1 VNAEAVNAYPLPS
14 RWEAFRVAETPAE
27 YVFHR
32 PRVYLETTIAS
43 YLTARPSRDLNTAR
57 LQWITSRWWNSWHTQ
72 FEIFVSSFVLEESK
86 AGNPEAAQ
94 RRLNFLKRFR
104 QLQEDSYC
112 NALRSRLTD
121 ARVLPPDATADLK
134 HIAIASVHRM
144 EYLVSWNCALL
155 ANAHIAP
162 KVTAVCSSAGY
173 SCPILCTPLQ
183 LLERYENGHKT

>member
-1 VNAEAVNAYPLPS
+1 MNTEALNAYPAPLRRES
-14 RWEAFRVAETPAE
+14 FRVAETPAE

-72 FEIFVSSFVLEESK
+72 FEIFVSGFVVDE
-86 AGNPEAAQ
+86 ARDGDPEAAK
-94 RRLNFLKRFR
+94 RRLNFLSRFR
-104 QLQEDSYC
+104 QLEEDSYC
-112 NALRSRLTD
+112 KALRARLTD
-121 ARVLPPDATADLK
+121 ARVLSPDAQADLK

-144 EYLVSWNCALL
+144 EYLLTWNCAHL
-155 ANAHIAP
+155 ANAHIAS

-183 LLERYENGHKT
+183 LLERYENGLKT

>member
-1 VNAEAVNAYPLPS
+1 VNTEALNAYPAPLRRES
-14 RWEAFRVAETPAE
+14 FRVAETPAE

-32 PRVYLETTIAS
+32 PRVYLETTVAS

-72 FEIFVSSFVLEESK
+72 FEIFVSGFVVDE
-86 AGNPEAAQ
+86 ARDGDPEAAK
-94 RRLNFLKRFR
+94 RRLNFLSRFR
-104 QLQEDSYC
+104 QLEEDSYC
-112 NALRSRLTD
+112 KALRARLTD
-121 ARVLPPDATADLK
+121 ARVLPPDAQADLK

-144 EYLVSWNCALL
+144 EYLLTWNCAHL
-155 ANAHIAP
+155 ANAHIAS

-183 LLERYENGHKT
+183 LLERYENGLKT